1 MARTLFFK
9 IIVVV
14 SIELSLS
21 SFDADNARRQLA
33 GHLLQVGRRSSR
45 TPVTRREHV
54 EVAVVGSPNGLV
66 VLRFLASACK
76 ADFIGF
82 YDNRS
87 FVETVSAVN
96 GDEGIVRIL
105 GGRNL
110 PGCVASGTAATVTRG
125 DECLVRDLFREGVHA
140 IVAHAHRND

>member
-1 MARTLFFK
+1 MPYHRLCLQIT
-9 IIVVV
+9 IIIRIKPLRV
-14 SIELSLS
+14 SL
-21 SFDADNARRQLA
+21 NTNYTGRQSRFLYLRGHRLGIA
-33 GHLLQVGRRSSR
+33 G
-45 TPVTRREHV
+45 REHIHI
-54 EVAVVGSPNGLV
+54 AVVCRPNGLV
-66 VLRFLASACK
+66 VLRFLASAGK

-110 PGCVASGTAATVTRG
+110 PAV
-125 DECLVRDLFREGVHA
+125 
-140 IVAHAHRND
+140 

>member
-14 SIELSLS
+14 RIELSFS
-21 SFDADNARRQLA
+21 GFDADNARWQLA
-33 GHLLQVGRRSSR
+33 GHFLQVGRRGGR
-45 TPVTRREHV
+45 TPITRREHV

-82 YDNRS
+82 CDDRS
-87 FVETVSAVN
+87 FIETISAVN

-110 PGCVASGTAATVTRG
+110 SCRVASGTAAAVARG
-125 DECLVRDLFREGVHA
+125 DECLVRDLSGKVFTP
-140 IVAHAHRND
+140 